1 MNKDIEDKLDALEK
15 KVASLEE
22 RVRNAEKF
30 VPGGYWNVP
39 QWAVPTA
46 CSKCGLK
53 IEGTMGYV
61 CNRNDCPT
69 GLGPAIC

>member
-15 KVASLEE
+15 KVANLEE
-22 RVRNAEKF
+22 RVRNAERF

-39 QWAVPTA
+39 TGCP
-46 CSKCGLK
+46 KCGLK
-53 IEGTMGYV
+53 FEGTMGYV
-61 CNRNDCPT
+61 CNRIDCPT